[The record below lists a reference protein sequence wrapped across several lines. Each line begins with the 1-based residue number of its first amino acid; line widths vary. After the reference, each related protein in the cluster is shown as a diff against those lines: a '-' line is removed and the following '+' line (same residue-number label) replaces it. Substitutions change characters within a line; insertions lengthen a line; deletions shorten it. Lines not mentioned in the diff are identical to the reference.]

1 MVFMAGESKII
12 GMWRDRD
19 ESQIDDQTEAT
30 SDVENGAPDPE
41 TDRQDFPEEN
51 QQNSDNPPEE
61 SWSHYADDVTTSP
74 ARSRYLPVLLL
85 IISVIGW
92 TGFFVWVNRD
102 IFTTIP
108 TPKAG
113 IDLLT
118 QWCLPVATLGVGYL
132 LYMRNSTREANRF
145 ADVSSSLRAESTL
158 LEMRLK
164 TVNNELSVAR
174 EFLSQESRELEFLGD
189 QSSGK
194 LTDAAALIKRSLED
208 GLGKMEKLDKVGDA
222 AFKNLEQLR
231 EHLPVVIST
240 AKDVTNQIGNSGRTA
255 QTEMAAMVSTL
266 RKIEE
271 VGAAARSSLDALT
284 DKSSLSVESLAAE
297 AERIKLGLTKQ
308 LDDAEAGSNQLAA
321 LLTKTTAETIEAL
334 RKTRADLATE
344 TSESASARRA
354 DLDLLEASLAA
365 AGKAADDEEVR
376 LKALAATLN
385 QNISEIAENLKN
397 LDNES
402 GEKTAKL
409 AFAMAAMEQNSAA
422 LQRSLENGHG
432 AADGMIERIE
442 KLLVAL
448 DSSAREMDETLPLA
462 FDRVSEK
469 SRESLALYDQIASGA
484 NKAQEDAR
492 KVAQQIAQT
501 DQSISGQQEQLRKL
515 REEGDV
521 ASKSIVEQIG
531 EISKSLE
538 EVRQQNE
545 SLAESAGEKLISA
558 LLRVKDTA
566 KQASEHSRE
575 VLEKSIAGSTEAFEK
590 VSEEALNRII
600 DDKIGSIAPKLEKA
614 VSSAVATTQST
625 AAHLTD
631 QLAAIEDMTI
641 NLEQRILFAKEKSEQ
656 SSDENFTRRVA
667 QLTESLNSI
676 SIDVGKILSNDVT
689 DTEWA
694 SYLKGDRG
702 IFTRRAVRLLDNR
715 EVREVLA
722 QYSANDEFREH
733 VNRYIHDFEAM
744 LRGVLATRDGSAISV
759 TLLSSDIGKLY
770 VALAQAIERLR
781 N

>member
-1 MVFMAGESKII
+1 MAGENKII

-19 ESQIDDQTEAT
+19 ETPVDDQIEAT
-30 SDVENGAPDPE
+30 MGVDSDAPDPD
-41 TDRQDFPEEN
+41 TDFQEFSEES
-51 QQNSDNPPEE
+51 QLDSDNLSEE
-61 SWSHYADDVTTSP
+61 SWSHYSEDVASAP
-74 ARSRYLPVLLL
+74 SKSRYIPVFLLGL
-85 IISVIGW
+85 AVIGW
-92 TGFFVWVNRD
+92 TGFFVWANRD
-102 IFTTIP
+102 IFTAIP

-118 QWCLPVATLGVGYL
+118 QWCLPMATLGVAYL
-132 LYMRNSTREANRF
+132 LYMRNSTKEANRF
-145 ADVSSSLRAESTL
+145 ADVSSSLRAESTM

-189 QSSGK
+189 QSSSK
-194 LTDAAALIKRSLED
+194 LTTAAEMIKTSLTD
-208 GLGKMEKLDKVGDA
+208 GLGKMEKLDKVGEA
-222 AFKNLEQLR
+222 AYKNLEQLR
-231 EHLPVVIST
+231 KHLPVVINT

-255 QTEMAAMVSTL
+255 QTEMTAMVSTL
-266 RKIEE
+266 RRIGE
-271 VGAAARSSLDALT
+271 VGSAAKKSLDELT
-284 DKSSLSVESLAAE
+284 NKSVLSVESLAAE
-297 AERIKLGLTKQ
+297 AERIKSSLTKQ
-308 LDDAEAGSNQLAA
+308 LDDAGTGSTQLANM
-321 LLTKTTAETIEAL
+321 LKRTTEETIEAL
-334 RKTRADLATE
+334 RKTRSELATE
-344 TSESASARRA
+344 TSESALAMRA
-354 DLDLLEASLAA
+354 DLDALESSLAA
-365 AGKAADDEEVR
+365 AGKVADDEEIR
-376 LKALAATLN
+376 LKLLATTLN
-385 QNISEIAENLKN
+385 QTISEIAENLKN

-409 AFAMAAMEQNSAA
+409 AFALNAMEQNSAA
-422 LQRSLENGHG
+422 LQTSLENGHG
-432 AADGMIERIE
+432 VADGMIERME
-442 KLLVAL
+442 RLLVAL

-469 SRESLALYDQIASGA
+469 SKESLALYDQIASGA
-484 NKAQEDAR
+484 SKAQEDAG

-501 DQSISGQQEQLRKL
+501 DQSISQQQQLLRKV
-515 REEGDV
+515 RDEGDV
-521 ASKSIVEQIG
+521 TSKSIVDQIS

-575 VLEKSIAGSTEAFEK
+575 VLEKSIAGSTEAFER

-631 QLAAIEDMTI
+631 QLTAIEDMTT
-641 NLEQRILFAKEKSEQ
+641 NLEQRILFAREKSEQ

-694 SYLKGDRG
+694 AYLKGDRG

-759 TLLSSDIGKLY
+759 TLLSSDVGKLY

-781 N
+781 S

>member
-1 MVFMAGESKII
+1 MAGDNKII

-19 ESQIDDQTEAT
+19 ETPVDDQIEAT
-30 SDVENGAPDPE
+30 MGVDSDAPDPD
-41 TDRQDFPEEN
+41 TDFQEFSEES
-51 QQNSDNPPEE
+51 QLDSDNLSEE
-61 SWSHYADDVTTSP
+61 SWSHYSEDVASAP
-74 ARSRYLPVLLL
+74 SKSRYIPVFLLGL
-85 IISVIGW
+85 SVIGW
-92 TGFFVWVNRD
+92 TGFFVWANRD
-102 IFTTIP
+102 IFTAIP

-118 QWCLPVATLGVGYL
+118 QWCLPMATLGIAYL
-132 LYMRNSTREANRF
+132 LYMRNSTKEANRF
-145 ADVSSSLRAESTL
+145 ADVSSSLRAESTM

-189 QSSGK
+189 QSSSK
-194 LTDAAALIKRSLED
+194 LTTAAEMIKTSLTD
-208 GLGKMEKLDKVGDA
+208 GLGKMEKLDKVGEA
-222 AFKNLEQLR
+222 AYKNLEQLR
-231 EHLPVVIST
+231 KHLPVVINT

-255 QTEMAAMVSTL
+255 QTEMTAMVSTL
-266 RKIEE
+266 RRIGE
-271 VGAAARSSLDALT
+271 VGSAAKKSLDELT
-284 DKSSLSVESLAAE
+284 NKSVLSVESLAAE
-297 AERIKLGLTKQ
+297 AERIKSSLTKQ
-308 LDDAEAGSNQLAA
+308 LDDAGTGSTQLANM
-321 LLTKTTAETIEAL
+321 LKRTTEETIEAL
-334 RKTRADLATE
+334 RKTRSELATE
-344 TSESASARRA
+344 TSESALAMRA
-354 DLDLLEASLAA
+354 DLDALESSLAA
-365 AGKAADDEEVR
+365 AGKVADDEEIR
-376 LKALAATLN
+376 LKLLATTLN
-385 QNISEIAENLKN
+385 QTISEIAENLKN

-409 AFAMAAMEQNSAA
+409 AFALNAMEQNSAA
-422 LQRSLENGHG
+422 LQTSLENGHG
-432 AADGMIERIE
+432 VADGMIERME
-442 KLLVAL
+442 RLLVAL

-469 SRESLALYDQIASGA
+469 SKESLALYDQIASGA
-484 NKAQEDAR
+484 SKAQEDAG

-501 DQSISGQQEQLRKL
+501 DQSISQQQQLLRKV
-515 REEGDV
+515 RDEGDV
-521 ASKSIVEQIG
+521 TSKSIVDQIS

-575 VLEKSIAGSTEAFEK
+575 VLEKSIAGSTEAFER

-631 QLAAIEDMTI
+631 QLTAIEDMTT
-641 NLEQRILFAKEKSEQ
+641 NLEQRILFAREKSEQ

-694 SYLKGDRG
+694 AYLKGDRG

-759 TLLSSDIGKLY
+759 TLLSSDVGKLY

-781 N
+781 S